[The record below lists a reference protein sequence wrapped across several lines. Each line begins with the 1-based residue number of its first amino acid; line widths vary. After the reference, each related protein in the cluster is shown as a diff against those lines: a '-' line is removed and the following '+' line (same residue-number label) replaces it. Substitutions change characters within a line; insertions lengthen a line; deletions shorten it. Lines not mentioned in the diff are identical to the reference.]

1 MGKPLHLDIATI
13 NKMRPSCARVKVSV
27 NLLSDM
33 PKTVRMDIEDE
44 NTGAVRNLILSFAQ
58 ILCGM
63 YTARP

>member
-1 MGKPLHLDIATI
+1 M
-13 NKMRPSCARVKVSV
+13 SV